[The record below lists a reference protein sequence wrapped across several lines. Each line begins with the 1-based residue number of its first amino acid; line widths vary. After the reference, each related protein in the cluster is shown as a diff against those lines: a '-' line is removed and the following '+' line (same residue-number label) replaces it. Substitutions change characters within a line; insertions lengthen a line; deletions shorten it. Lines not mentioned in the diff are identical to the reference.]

1 MPERVRGRRAAAHR
15 SRQGRSARSGRH
27 RRADL
32 GASRALHRVL
42 RRPVVRRRRIGL
54 QGAEGRARRVG
65 RRAVRQRADLR
76 DIESPPSA
84 ARVYERQ
91 RDIQAS
97 AGRRDSSGRGR
108 RGEDLAV
115 GALRPLGQLLSVQ
128 AGRLS
133 DDRRP
138 LAPALRLRRRRSGSG
153 ARRRTR
159 LGAGARFALRPGC
172 MAVRARSRGPQ
183 GERMSGE
190 VTNAAAPAA
199 TGRKVTEVAVGV
211 LVRPDGRYLLAQR
224 LIGKPYEGYWE
235 FPGGKLEAGESVEAA
250 LARELHEEL
259 GIAVTECHRWHM
271 LEHDYPHAYVRLY
284 FCKVTGW
291 TGEPHSREGQAF
303 VWQHLPVDVAPL
315 LPAALPVLELL
326 AREQGD
332 AQQ

>member
-1 MPERVRGRRAAAHR
+1 
-15 SRQGRSARSGRH
+15 
-27 RRADL
+27 
-32 GASRALHRVL
+32 
-42 RRPVVRRRRIGL
+42 
-54 QGAEGRARRVG
+54 
-65 RRAVRQRADLR
+65 
-76 DIESPPSA
+76 
-84 ARVYERQ
+84 
-91 RDIQAS
+91 
-97 AGRRDSSGRGR
+97 
-108 RGEDLAV
+108 
-115 GALRPLGQLLSVQ
+115 
-128 AGRLS
+128 
-133 DDRRP
+133 
-138 LAPALRLRRRRSGSG
+138 
-153 ARRRTR
+153 
-159 LGAGARFALRPGC
+159 
-172 MAVRARSRGPQ
+172 
-183 GERMSGE
+183 MSGE

-291 TGEPHSREGQAF
+291 TGEPHNREGQAF